1 MALVTI
7 QYEDRRFDGESDDF
21 IIDVLREDLRANG
34 LPLDALTTGCLA
46 LRDCEMQRLE
56 LS

>member
-1 MALVTI
+1 MVMVTV
-7 QYEDRRFDGESDDF
+7 QYEDRRFDDKSDSF

-34 LPLDALTTGCLA
+34 LPLDAVASGCIT
-46 LRDCEMQRLE
+46 LRDSEMQRLE